1 MRAIGTII
9 TICAFTL
16 QFRAQAP
23 ASNIYVFDMARKG
36 DSSFLFARPRF
47 MTYFNASGYN
57 NHPFFISSDEF
68 LFASRQPNESQP
80 DILRINLRDSSMTYL
95 TKTAEGEYS
104 PKIAPFENARD
115 AYYAIRM
122 EFTGKDTL
130 LRLWK
135 MPTDPTQVQYAS
147 RVFPVFKDLINVG
160 YYEFGPGGQVALHL
174 NGSPSGTNALA
185 LGQLNMGANSLP
197 VTVASNI
204 GRCFRFIPYPAQ
216 LVFLQKNTDVEDMLM
231 SLELGY
237 SAPPNN
243 SNNNN
248 TRQAKPLI
256 APLPGS
262 QDFAVLSDGTLL
274 MASGSRLFKFK
285 PLRDK
290 EWVPVADFSAYQ
302 LNQITR
308 LEVNRDN
315 NRIILV
321 N

>member
-1 MRAIGTII
+1 MRAIGTFIA
-9 TICAFTL
+9 ICAFTF
-16 QFRAQAP
+16 QFWAQAP
-23 ASNIYVFDMARKG
+23 ASNVYVFDMARKG
-36 DSSFLFARPRF
+36 DSSFLFTRPRF

-68 LFASRQPNESQP
+68 LFASRQPNESEP

-104 PKIAPFENARD
+104 PKTAPFDYERD

-122 EFTGKDTL
+122 EFVGKDTL

-160 YYEFGPGGQVALHL
+160 YYEFGSGGQVALHL
-174 NGSPSGTNALA
+174 NSSPSGTNALA
-185 LGQLNMGANSLP
+185 LGQLNMGATSLP

-204 GRCFRFIPYPAQ
+204 GRCFRFIAYPAQ
-216 LVFLQKNTDVEDMLM
+216 LVFLQKNPGAEDMLM

-237 SAPPNN
+237 SAAPN
-243 SNNNN
+243 SNN

-285 PLRDK
+285 AQSDK
-290 EWVPVADFSAYQ
+290 EWVPVADFSGYQ